1 MMPARRINSPKN
13 KTTTTTPV
21 KKPPIIGRST
31 SATKEQILNAITPP
45 IHQTINQIMDIISTF
60 KTTLKNLI
68 NKLYES
74 ISKHRPFTMDRL
86 P

>member
-1 MMPARRINSPKN
+1 MPARRINSPKN

-21 KKPPIIGRST
+21 KKPPIIGRSA

-45 IHQTINQIMDIISTF
+45 THQTINQIIDIISTF

-74 ISKHRPFTMDRL
+74 ISKRGQWLT
-86 P
+86 